1 MRYAMAFVAGF
12 LSTVTFHQ
20 GALALFYAAGAAK
33 EAPYSTKPTAPL
45 GVPEVV
51 SLAFWGG
58 LWGVLLWLGLERL
71 DGWAYWAF
79 AVVAGAIG
87 PTLVTFLVVFRLKGT
102 PAAEGGLAVLI
113 AGVLVLNGAWG
124 LGVALFM
131 SLFRGWTAAP

>member
-1 MRYAMAFVAGF
+1 
-12 LSTVTFHQ
+12 
-20 GALALFYAAGAAK
+20 
-33 EAPYSTKPTAPL
+33 
-45 GVPEVV
+45 
-51 SLAFWGG
+51 
-58 LWGVLLWLGLERL
+58 VLLWLGLERL

-102 PAAEGGLAVLI
+102 PAAEGGLAMLI

-131 SLFRGWTAAP
+131 SLFRGWTSAP